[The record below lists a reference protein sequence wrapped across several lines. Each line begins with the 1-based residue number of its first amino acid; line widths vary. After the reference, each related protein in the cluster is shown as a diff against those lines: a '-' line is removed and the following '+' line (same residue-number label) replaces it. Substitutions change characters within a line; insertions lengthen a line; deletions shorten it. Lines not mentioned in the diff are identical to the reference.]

1 MPQVRPMPP
10 NTQFTAYGNSS
21 FIFNGGEGRF
31 SSEAAAGGAGG
42 GLGIATGA
50 EGATTREERGSSEEG
65 GAPADIGRGGRSTCG
80 LAGIDRGS
88 RRIEIAKRA
97 RGAVAGDRDQAAGI
111 VNLWGL
117 LWEVGGGDADALQ
130 GFIARE
136 DRVVMRRVWI
146 YSSHNPFRGVQIC
159 PYPSSDRYRI
169 HIRILKS
176 HIYDVD
182 T

>member
-1 MPQVRPMPP
+1 MPP

-21 FIFNGGEGRF
+21 FIFNGGGGRF

-88 RRIEIAKRA
+88 RRVKIAKRA
-97 RGAVAGDRDQAAGI
+97 RSCGREIEIRIAGIENSGDR
-111 VNLWGL
+111 L
-117 LWEVGGGDADALQ
+117 LLGSDADPL
-130 GFIARE
+130 GFYSP
-136 DRVVMRRVWI
+136 RR
-146 YSSHNPFRGVQIC
+146 
-159 PYPSSDRYRI
+159 
-169 HIRILKS
+169 
-176 HIYDVD
+176 
-182 T
+182 